1 MLPSLNHVEASLEI
15 LRNEIQMIKNASNI
29 DSLSPQESGFKQMTL
44 NKHLKS
50 AKHIRQ
56 TNEGK

>member
-1 MLPSLNHVEASLEI
+1 MEASLEI
-15 LRNEIQMIKNASNI
+15 LRNEIQMIKNTSNI